1 MHRPRTFLIAVIF
14 AAALFGCAGIRAG
27 AVVEDLAS
35 HPEAGGYIEGVPVV
49 EQATRTCGPAA
60 LASVIGYYAY
70 AREGEPMDPALPAE
84 VARAVYSDELRGTL
98 AMDMLIYARE
108 RGFSAEHYGGGIED
122 LKRKVSAGA
131 PLILFL
137 DLGRGRLRAG
147 HFVVAVGYNDRLGA
161 VVVHR
166 GGPAE
171 EAMTYD
177 ALERRWSRTGYST
190 LLIVPG
196 DGPPPAQVP
205 PS

>member
-1 MHRPRTFLIAVIF
+1 MCRSRTFLIAAIF
-14 AAALFGCAGIRAG
+14 AAALSGCAAVRAG
-27 AVVEDLAS
+27 FVVEDLTS
-35 HPEAGGYIEGVPVV
+35 HPEAGGYIKGVPVV

-70 AREGEPMDPALPAE
+70 IRQGEPMDPGLPGE
-84 VARAVYSDELRGTL
+84 VARAVYKDKLRGTL
-98 AMDMLIYARE
+98 AMDMLLYAKE
-108 RGFSAEHYGGGIED
+108 RGFAAEHYGGGFDD

-137 DLGRGRLRAG
+137 DLGLGRLRAG
-147 HFVVAVGYNDRLGA
+147 HFVVAVGYDDRLGA

-166 GGPAE
+166 GGPTE

-196 DGPPPAQVP
+196 DGQPPPQVP